1 MKKVC
6 LALKNVE
13 SKTTFFRARQ
23 SVFDPVGEGDLLEGF
38 GGKEDV
44 AGVDILFVE
53 QELVD
58 EGFDLGILAL
68 REHAVHVA
76 TVDGVADAVGDA
88 QLLPYLTG
96 SVHRDIGALVGQPV
110 IVGVA
115 QHQQGTGAD
124 HGDELVVVVG
134 HEVDAVAMKLL
145 KL

>member
-1 MKKVC
+1 MEGYQKKASAPNKEGV
-6 LALKNVE
+6 L
-13 SKTTFFRARQ
+13 
-23 SVFDPVGEGDLLEGF
+23 VFNPVGEGDLLEGF

-58 EGFDLGILAL
+58 EGLDLGILAL
-68 REHAVHVA
+68 GEHAVHVA

-96 SVHRDIGALVGQPV
+96 CVHRDVGSLVGQPA

-134 HEVDAVAMKLL
+134 HEVDTVAMKLF

>member
-1 MKKVC
+1 M
-6 LALKNVE
+6 
-13 SKTTFFRARQ
+13 
-23 SVFDPVGEGDLLEGF
+23 SVFDPVGEGDLLEGV
-38 GGKEDV
+38 GGDEDV
-44 AGVDILFVE
+44 AGVDARLAKE
-53 QELVD
+53 ELVD

-68 REHAVHVA
+68 GEHAVHVA

-96 SVHRDIGALVGQPV
+96 CVHRDVGSLVGQPA

-134 HEVDAVAMKLL
+134 HEIDAVAMKLL
-145 KL
+145 EL